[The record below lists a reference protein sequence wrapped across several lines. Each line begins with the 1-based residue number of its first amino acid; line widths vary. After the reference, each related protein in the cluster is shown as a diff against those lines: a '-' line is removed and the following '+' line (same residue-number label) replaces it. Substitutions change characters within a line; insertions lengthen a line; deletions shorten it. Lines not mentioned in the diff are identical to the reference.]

1 MAQLPFNWSE
11 IDRSTLYSMFY
22 SLNSEIVGKDLS
34 PSQIQKRINRHVKAH
49 LPIKIKK
56 CIYTPTTKGFVFLGG
71 VYYSNLDK
79 QGKPAIEVN
88 FNYNPTDSKLR
99 LTQYRFKR
107 MAVRF
112 ADVMLHEIVHM
123 RQFRARNFKDIP
135 GYKSTAE
142 YTKERKQQEYYGD
155 RDEMGAHAFNTACE
169 LLDRFGYDIT
179 TIGQYLDSNESKK
192 HKNSTWSCYLKTFD
206 YNHDHTIIRRMKN
219 LIMRQLENAYYGKPF
234 KTTNH
239 LTY

>member
-107 MAVRF
+107 MAIRF
-112 ADVMLHEIVHM
+112 ADVVLHEIVHM

>member
-1 MAQLPFNWSE
+1 
-11 IDRSTLYSMFY
+11 MFY
-22 SLNSEIVGKDLS
+22 SLNSEIVDKDLS